1 MVDVYSCPQKGDRQ
15 PHRFPHHRIKT
26 LSYGLNTIVC
36 RLRVSASEILFGMT
50 DINQALG
57 RVLARYRAI
66 AKISQ
71 EELADRAGIHRTY
84 VSQIERGLK
93 SPTLSVLLKISKSL
107 NTTVSSLI
115 AEAEQNIDDLY
126 H

>member
-1 MVDVYSCPQKGDRQ
+1 
-15 PHRFPHHRIKT
+15 
-26 LSYGLNTIVC
+26 
-36 RLRVSASEILFGMT
+36 MT
-50 DINQALG
+50 DINKALG

-71 EELADRAGIHRTY
+71 EELADRAEIHRTY

>member
-1 MVDVYSCPQKGDRQ
+1 
-15 PHRFPHHRIKT
+15 
-26 LSYGLNTIVC
+26 
-36 RLRVSASEILFGMT
+36 MT

-57 RVLARYRAI
+57 KVVVKYRTK

-93 SPTLSVLLKISKSL
+93 SPTLSILFEISKSL
-107 NTTVSSLI
+107 DITASSLI
-115 AEAEQNIDDLY
+115 AEIEHTINDI
-126 H
+126 HN